1 MSEAASIPVSA
12 PVPSKS
18 CGDCGMCCKVLHIS
32 ELNKAAGQWCG
43 VFRKGSGCGDYEARP
58 QACRG
63 FHCLWL
69 TSEKLDDAWRPN
81 KAGFLMYP
89 DRDGKRLNVVVDPG
103 KPSSWQREPYYS
115 RLKAMSQRAYDG
127 YELLICIGDRRVV
140 MFPTEDVDL
149 GVLNPDHKLV
159 SGYVDKDGDK
169 VPFAMVLSDA

>member
-1 MSEAASIPVSA
+1 
-12 PVPSKS
+12 
-18 CGDCGMCCKVLHIS
+18 
-32 ELNKAAGQWCG
+32 

-103 KPSSWQREPYYS
+103 KPSSWRREPYYS